1 MANDNQDFIYV
12 TYIKTTPERLWDALT
27 KPEFTRQYWFG
38 VDVTSDWKPG
48 SPMTYLRDGKATV
61 QGKVLAADRPKV
73 LSYTFREA
81 SGDASDEPPTKVTL
95 EIEPELGTETVRLT
109 VTHTDF
115 VPNSKHRPRISGGW
129 PAVLSGL
136 KSYLETGNILQF
148 EQ

>member
-1 MANDNQDFIYV
+1 MANDNQDFVYV
-12 TYIKTTPERLWDALT
+12 TYIKTTPEKLWDALT
-27 KPEFTRQYWFG
+27 MPEFTRQYWFG
-38 VDVTSDWKPG
+38 TDVTSDWKVG
-48 SPMTYLRDGKATV
+48 SPMTYMMDGEAKV
-61 QGKVLAADRPKV
+61 RGKVLAADRPKL

-81 SGDASDEPPTKVTL
+81 SGDASHEPATKVTL

-115 VPNSKHRPRISGGW
+115 VPNSKHRPRIAGGW

-136 KSYLETGNILQF
+136 KSFLETGKTLQF